1 MTERDERPLDLD
13 PRASWALQAFRE
25 DDDMPAATRARV
37 WERVEA
43 SAASPAA
50 RRGLSPGTWAVLL
63 LAAAALVLVA
73 SRVDVLSPRVAE
85 RGGSAAAHAREG
97 EAGGAASVQVRGAA
111 RAEEGPKPA
120 SEAPAPKAEAGQS
133 PVAAEREAGDVR
145 GPSRSGGGRGGA
157 AKASAAGSAAPA
169 ADDLAAEAEALARAQ
184 AALAGGRP
192 QEALAVLSEY
202 ARRFPRG
209 VLREEHDA
217 LRAIALCASGS
228 QESGKEAAVDFLR
241 ERAAS
246 ALAERVRTACEV

>member
-1 MTERDERPLDLD
+1 MTDRDERPLGLD

-63 LAAAALVLVA
+63 LAAAALVLVTSRA
-73 SRVDVLSPRVAE
+73 SVLSPRVAE
-85 RGGSAAAHAREG
+85 RGGSAAALAREG
-97 EAGGAASVQVRGAA
+97 EAVGAASVQVRSEA
-111 RAEEGPKPA
+111 RAAAEEAGTRPTD
-120 SEAPAPKAEAGQS
+120 EAPAPKAVEAEKA
-133 PVAAEREAGDVR
+133 PLPAGSEVR
-145 GPSRSGGGRGGA
+145 GPARSGRGGA
-157 AKASAAGSAAPA
+157 VRAGGSTSPGSPAP
-169 ADDLAAEAEALARAQ
+169 DELAAEAEALARAQ

-217 LRAIALCASGS
+217 LQAIALCASRGR
-228 QESGKEAAVDFLR
+228 EEGEAAAAEFLR

-246 ALAERVRTACEV
+246 ALAERVRTACEI

>member
-1 MTERDERPLDLD
+1 MTERDERPLGLD

-63 LAAAALVLVA
+63 LAAAAVVVVA

-97 EAGGAASVQVRGAA
+97 EAGGAASVQVRGEA
-111 RAEEGPKPA
+111 RAAAGDGGARPTG
-120 SEAPAPKAEAGQS
+120 EATPKAVEAEKA
-133 PVAAEREAGDVR
+133 PPPAGPEVR
-145 GPSRSGGGRGGA
+145 GPARSGRSGAVRAGG
-157 AKASAAGSAAPA
+157 STSPGSPAP
-169 ADDLAAEAEALARAQ
+169 DELAAEAEALARAQ

-217 LRAIALCASGS
+217 LQAIALCASGGR
-228 QESGKEAAVDFLR
+228 EEGKAAAAEFLR